1 MPLRNALSSLQARLR
16 AAPMPVDAA
25 AVRAAELRVILGCKA
40 DLDADGAAPWG
51 LALSGGGIRSATFGL
66 GVLQTLARSGLL
78 SAFHYQSTVSGGG
91 YIGAF
96 LQGLIRRGGF
106 AHAFAV
112 LRARLDER
120 APPPDSPDYDVHD
133 HDAHDVEAAERL
145 HRPIRHLREYSNYL
159 APRKSPFSGD
169 TLAIVGTTARNVLLI
184 QLQLCALIM
193 VLVLLPLLLH
203 RVLSLA
209 DAMLTP
215 TLAALL
221 GLPALAL
228 LAYVTR
234 SADRRPPADADTEEA
249 PPSPIALAATAT
261 IALLAGA
268 AFFGSLG
275 VAHYQALPPLFD
287 AAFEALRPSLPPVAR
302 LAWTSAALYFAA
314 WMLWLLSDRA
324 SPDDASPPHIDGER
338 PRPPLQQHALR
349 FVLATLAA
357 SALAGGAVAAVH
369 ALLHGGG
376 LWHAFVF
383 GPLLV
388 FLAFALTGIVHLGLA
403 GPALSDLQREIWAR
417 VGGRTAAVVLLGMT
431 LPLGLT
437 LYGPWLLAHL
447 FHFGNALLAGV
458 GWAGVLT
465 WLSTTAFALFAAR
478 ADAAA
483 AASRARSRRAL
494 AAIVRIAP
502 WVFILGLILL
512 LSYGGQALLQAI
524 DWSARPLPDAS
535 SSVVASLQAY
545 FAWLDDNIA
554 AHPDS
559 LPLLIAAAFGI
570 WLLFGW
576 AVDVNEFSFNAF
588 YRNRLVRCYLGASNE
603 ARNPEPITNFDVD
616 DDLVLADLVEV
627 ERCDGTQQADARQ
640 PDARWPGT
648 RPLFP
653 LIGTALNL
661 VAAKQLD
668 WQDRKA
674 ASFALTPGYCGY
686 LPPASRA
693 DAPAVGDVRAD
704 IGGTATAHTGA
715 STAAALTL
723 GSAIAI
729 SGAAI
734 NPNMG
739 KYSSPALTFLLTL
752 FDARSGWWLPNL
764 SHPLPPRRDGT
775 PFFGGWLLAELL
787 GRTHEGSRYVH
798 LSDGGHFE
806 NLGLYELVRRR
817 CRFVLCVDAG
827 VDPQATFADLGNAV
841 LKCRVDFGVD
851 IAVDV
856 SALRSGAD
864 GRSQRSCAVGRID
877 YPDGESGTLLY
888 VRPSLTGAE
897 PADVRY
903 YASAHP
909 RFPHE
914 PVSDQYFDEA
924 QFESYRRLGED
935 VMARALAPVLDV
947 LGDDARRDGLG
958 LCDAERK
965 AALLDALVR
974 HWAPVQDEA
983 AHGADPL
990 L

>member
-1 MPLRNALSSLQARLR
+1 MPPLDLLSSLQARLR

-25 AVRAAELRVILGCKA
+25 AVRAAELRVILGCEA
-40 DLDADGAAPWG
+40 DVDADGGAPWG

-78 SAFHYQSTVSGGG
+78 PAFHYQSTVSGGG

-96 LQGLIRRGGF
+96 LQGLVRRGGF

-112 LRARLDER
+112 LRARLDEH
-120 APPPDSPDYDVHD
+120 ASPPDSPD
-133 HDAHDVEAAERL
+133 HDAQDAEAAERL

-169 TLAIVGTTARNVLLI
+169 TLAIAGTVARNMLLI
-184 QLQLCALIM
+184 QLQLCALIL

-203 RVLSLA
+203 RVLTLG

-215 TLAALL
+215 ALAALL

-234 SADRRPPADADTEEA
+234 SADRRPPTDADTEEA
-249 PPSPIALAATAT
+249 PPPWIALAATAT

-275 VAHYQALPPLFD
+275 VARYEALPPLFD

-302 LAWTSAALYFAA
+302 LAWTGGALYFAA
-314 WMLWLLSDRA
+314 WMLWLLFDRA
-324 SPDDASPPHIDGER
+324 LPDDASSPRVDGER
-338 PRPPLQQHALR
+338 SRPPLQRHVLR

-357 SALAGGAVAAVH
+357 SALAGGAIAIAH
-369 ALLHGGG
+369 ALLHGGW

-388 FLAFALTGIVHLGLA
+388 FVAFALTGIVHLGLA

-417 VGGRTAAVVLLGMT
+417 VGGRTAAVVLFGMT

-447 FHFGNALLAGV
+447 FHFGNALLAGF
-458 GWAGVLT
+458 GWASVLA
-465 WLSTTAFALFAAR
+465 WLSTTALGLLAAR
-478 ADAAA
+478 ADADA
-483 AASRARSRRAL
+483 AASQTRSRRAL

-512 LSYGGQALLQAI
+512 LSYAGQALLQAI

-535 SSVVASLQAY
+535 SSIAASLQKY

-616 DDLVLADLVEV
+616 DDLVLADLVQV
-627 ERCDGTQQADARQ
+627 QRCDGTHAQDV
-640 PDARWPGT
+640 RWPGTRPPAT

-674 ASFALTPGYCGY
+674 ASFVLTPGYCGY
-686 LPPASRA
+686 LPPSSRA

-704 IGGTATAHTGA
+704 IGGTAAIHAAAAHDGA

-827 VDPQATFADLGNAV
+827 VDPQAAFADLGNAV

-851 IAVDV
+851 IVVDV
-856 SALRSGAD
+856 SALRPGTD
-864 GRSQRSCAVGRID
+864 GRSQQSCAVGRID

-888 VRPSLTGAE
+888 VRPALTGAE
-897 PADVRY
+897 PADVRH
-903 YASAHP
+903 YAQAHP

-947 LGDDARRDGLG
+947 LDDDARRDGLG
-958 LCDAERK
+958 LRDAQRK

-974 HWAPVQDEA
+974 HWAPVQD
-983 AHGADPL
+983 GADPL

>member
-1 MPLRNALSSLQARLR
+1 MPWRNVVSSLQARLR
-16 AAPMPVDAA
+16 GADVPAPVDVA
-25 AVRAAELRVILGCKA
+25 AVKEAELDVILGRQA
-40 DLDADGAAPWG
+40 RDDARDAEPWG

-66 GVLQTLARSGLL
+66 GVLQALARGGLL

-96 LQGLIRRGGF
+96 LQGLIRRRGF
-106 AHAFAV
+106 AQAFAV

-120 APPPDSPDYDVHD
+120 APPDD
-133 HDAHDVEAAERL
+133 DAQADERI

-169 TLAIVGTTARNVLLI
+169 TLAIAGSTVRNVLLI
-184 QLQLCALIM
+184 QLQLCALIL

-203 RVLSLA
+203 RLMTHVLA
-209 DAMLTP
+209 TDAVVTP

-221 GLPALAL
+221 GLLAATL
-228 LAYVTR
+228 LAYVTT
-234 SADRRPPADADTEEA
+234 SDNRRKPPVGDAAEA
-249 PPSPIALAATAT
+249 PPTRIAFASMAA

-268 AFFGSLG
+268 AFFGALG
-275 VAHYQALPPLFD
+275 VARYETLLPPLD
-287 AAFEALRPSLPPVAR
+287 AAFDALRPSLTPVAR
-302 LAWTSAALYFAA
+302 LAWTGGALYFLV
-314 WMLWLLSDRA
+314 WRLWLQFDRWYA
-324 SPDDASPPHIDGER
+324 LRANRSGLPPS
-338 PRPPLQQHALR
+338 PLQRHAGR

-357 SALAGGAVAAVH
+357 AAVAGGAIAAAH
-369 ALLHGGG
+369 GLLHGVA
-376 LWHAFVF
+376 LWHVFVF
-383 GPLLV
+383 GPLVV
-388 FLAFALTGIVHLGLA
+388 FAAMALTAIVHLGLA

-417 VGGRTAAVVLLGMT
+417 VGGKTAGVVLFGMT

-447 FHFGNALLAGV
+447 VHLGNALLAGF
-458 GWAGVLT
+458 GWAGVLA
-465 WLSTTAFALFAAR
+465 WLSTTGLGLLAAHVGDG
-478 ADAAA
+478 DAGAPR
-483 AASRARSRRAL
+483 SARRRAL
-494 AAIVRIAP
+494 AAVARIAP

-512 LSYGGQALLQAI
+512 LSYAGQALLQAI
-524 DWSARPLPDAS
+524 DWSARPLPDAAS
-535 SSVVASLQAY
+535 SASSAAGSLHAY
-545 FAWLDDNIA
+545 FAWLDANIA
-554 AHPDS
+554 AHPHS
-559 LPLLIAAAFGI
+559 LSLLIALALAT

-603 ARNPEPITNFDVD
+603 TRNPEPITNFDVH

-627 ERCDGTQQADARQ
+627 ERCDGT
-640 PDARWPGT
+640 

-653 LIGTALNL
+653 LLGTALNL

-674 ASFALTPGYCGY
+674 ASFLLSPGYCGY

-693 DAPAVGDVRAD
+693 GSPTTSTAVGDVRAD
-704 IGGTATAHTGA
+704 IGGTAAGAHVGE
-715 STAAALTL
+715 STAASLTL

-729 SGAAI
+729 SGAAV

-764 SHPLPPRRDGT
+764 SHPVPPRADGA

-787 GRTHEGSRYVH
+787 GRTHEGTRYVH

-827 VDPQATFADLGNAV
+827 CDREATFADLGNAV

-851 IAVDV
+851 IVIDV
-856 SALRSGAD
+856 SPLVPAAD
-864 GRSQRSCAVGRID
+864 GLSSQSCAVGRID
-877 YPDGESGTLLY
+877 YPDAPPGTLLY
-888 VRPSLTGAE
+888 VRPTLTGAE
-897 PADVRY
+897 PTDIRH
-903 YASAHP
+903 YARAHP

-914 PVSDQYFDEA
+914 PSSDQYFDEA

-935 VMARALAPVLDV
+935 AMARAIAPMLDQ
-947 LGDDARRDGLG
+947 LDDETRRAGLG
-958 LCDAERK
+958 LRDSERK
-965 AALLDALVR
+965 VKLLTALVR
-974 HWAPVQDEA
+974 HWAPSQEEA
-983 AHGADPL
+983 ARG
-990 L
+990 

>member
-1 MPLRNALSSLQARLR
+1 MPPLNLLTSLQTRLR
-16 AAPMPVDAA
+16 AAKAPVDAA
-25 AVRAAELRVILGCKA
+25 AVRAAELRVILGGKA
-40 DLDADGAAPWG
+40 DVDTDDAAPWG

-66 GVLQTLARSGLL
+66 GVLQALARSGLL

-120 APPPDSPDYDVHD
+120 APPPDSPDR
-133 HDAHDVEAAERL
+133 DAHDAETAERL

-184 QLQLCALIM
+184 QLQLCALIL

-203 RVLSLA
+203 RVLTLA

-249 PPSPIALAATAT
+249 PPSRIALAATAT

-275 VAHYQALPPLFD
+275 VARYEALPPLFD

-302 LAWTSAALYFAA
+302 LAWTGGALYFAA
-314 WMLWLLSDRA
+314 WMLWLLFDRML
-324 SPDDASPPHIDGER
+324 PGDVSPPRIDGEQS
-338 PRPPLQQHALR
+338 RPPLQRHALR

-357 SALAGGAVAAVH
+357 SALAGGAIAVAH
-369 ALLHGGG
+369 TLLHGGG

-447 FHFGNALLAGV
+447 FHFGNALLAGI
-458 GWAGVLT
+458 GWAGVLA

-478 ADAAA
+478 ADDADT
-483 AASRARSRRAL
+483 AASQARSRRAL

-524 DWSARPLPDAS
+524 DWSARPLPDPQTPVA
-535 SSVVASLQAY
+535 ASLQTY
-545 FAWLDDNIA
+545 FEWLDHNIA
-554 AHPDS
+554 THPDS

-627 ERCDGTQQADARQ
+627 QRCDGTHA

-704 IGGTATAHTGA
+704 IGGTAAAAHAAAAHAGA

-856 SALRSGAD
+856 SALHPGAD
-864 GRSQRSCAVGRID
+864 GRSPRSCAVGRID
-877 YPDGESGTLLY
+877 YPDGGSGTLLY

-897 PADVRY
+897 PADVRH
-903 YASAHP
+903 YAQAHP

-947 LGDDARRDGLG
+947 LGDDARRDGVG
-958 LCDAERK
+958 LRDAERK
-965 AALLDALVR
+965 ASLLAALVR

-983 AHGADPL
+983 DTL
-990 L
+990 S